1 MSDSAPAPLLGCLIC
16 HAENTLTLTESRQLL
31 PGGKY
36 PLLVCSKCESTA
48 RFDANPDNPDDW
60 RIRYNKISSDILYNF
75 ARYSFK
81 RRGWLHSEEALSLST
96 DVYIQRQRLNQVTEG
111 DLSWLK
117 PGRLS
122 PPPPLMS
129 AREVVYL
136 ALKPVTYYETGKT
149 RIPGMGRRDVE
160 LDTGTLYAT
169 GTKLHLLGQRRDR
182 SHRLTEVR
190 DVQYRGGMWTIHTV
204 AGEQPHH
211 YQGLANSG
219 SLDAELIAAVIDLL
233 VYNAH
238 EKEAK

>member
-1 MSDSAPAPLLGCLIC
+1 MDATAPAPLLGCLIC
-16 HAENTLTLTESRQLL
+16 HAENTLTLTESRPLL
-31 PGGKY
+31 PIGGKY
-36 PLLVCSKCESTA
+36 PLLVCGNCQSTA
-48 RFDANPDNPDDW
+48 QFDAMPDETW
-60 RIRYNKISSDILYNF
+60 RIRYRKISKDIIYNF
-75 ARYSFK
+75 ARYQFG
-81 RRGWLHSEEALSLST
+81 RRGWLESDEALELST
-96 DVYIQRQRLNQVTEG
+96 DVYVQRQRMNQVMEG

-136 ALKPVTYYETGKT
+136 ALKPVTYFETGT
-149 RIPGMGRRDVE
+149 SRIPAFGRRDVE

-169 GTKLHLLGQRRDR
+169 DSKLHLLGQRRDR

-190 DVQYRGGMWTIHTV
+190 DVQYKGGMWTVHTA

-211 YQGLANSG
+211 YQGRALSG

-233 VYNAH
+233 VYNAQH
-238 EKEAK
+238 DAS